1 LSIDKLRHLVQ
12 ARRELITTA
21 AQKVAA
27 QQLAVRIASSPI
39 YQHSHHVAVYCAV
52 GGEISV
58 EPLIER
64 AWQAGKQCYLPVV
77 RHQSLIFV
85 PYDQNTLMHK
95 NRFGIPE
102 PVNCENAFAAVEL
115 DLVLTPLVAFDHE
128 CHRIGMGGGYY
139 DRTFAFLQVQKNT
152 HEMKQKKEMGDV
164 LLAAVSQEAIQK
176 EPLQKENPQK
186 KLKEMPKPFL
196 MGVAHSCQQVDMIK
210 PEAWDVSLNSIYTD
224 LKKIAVGQFS

>member
-1 LSIDKLRHLVQ
+1 MSIDKLRHL
-12 ARRELITTA
+12 ARTRRELITVA

-27 QQLAVRIASSPI
+27 QQLADRIVGSPI
-39 YQHSHHVAVYCAV
+39 YQHSHHIAVYWAV

-115 DLVLTPLVAFDHE
+115 DLVLTPLVAFDHQ

-139 DRTFAFLQVQKNT
+139 DRTFAFLQAQSNT
-152 HEMKQKKEMGDV
+152 REMKQKKEAGDV
-164 LLAAVSQEAIQK
+164 LLAVASQEAMQK
-176 EPLQKENPQK
+176 KPLQKENVQK
-186 KLKEMPKPFL
+186 ALKEIPKPFL

-210 PEAWDVSLNSIYTD
+210 PESWDVSLNSIYTD

>member
-1 LSIDKLRHLVQ
+1 MSIDKLRHL
-12 ARRELITTA
+12 ARTRRELITVA

-27 QQLAVRIASSPI
+27 QQLADRIIGSPI
-39 YQHSHHVAVYCAV
+39 YQHSHHIAVYWAV

-64 AWQAGKQCYLPVV
+64 TWQAGKQCYLPVV
-77 RHQSLIFV
+77 RHQSLIFA

-102 PVNCENAFAAVEL
+102 PINCENAFAAAEL
-115 DLVLTPLVAFDHE
+115 DLVLTPLVAFDQE

-139 DRTFAFLQVQKNT
+139 DRTFAFLQAQSNAR
-152 HEMKQKKEMGDV
+152 EMKQKKE
-164 LLAAVSQEAIQK
+164 
-176 EPLQKENPQK
+176 
-186 KLKEMPKPFL
+186 LKEIPKPFL

-210 PEAWDVSLNSIYTD
+210 PESWDVSLNSIYTD